1 MTDLNLINFL
11 EWLDADQRLLAAP
24 TAPSRTS
31 PAPGSTPGLTDNGL
45 GRAALLMVLSRAPA
59 TRPRLRE

>member
-24 TAPSRTS
+24 ADDDRTLEDI
-31 PAPGSTPGLTDNGL
+31 ARAWL
-45 GRAALLMVLSRAPA
+45 GTRAG
-59 TRPRLRE
+59 

>member
-24 TAPSRTS
+24 TDDDDRTIEDIAS
-31 PAPGSTPGLTDNGL
+31 AWLDT
-45 GRAALLMVLSRAPA
+45 RAD
-59 TRPRLRE
+59 